1 MANDSPLHGFYNSP
15 AWRTF
20 SAMIRSSRFHI
31 CELCGSPDAS
41 EVHHL
46 VHINK
51 HNVTDPAVTLNED
64 NVMLLCRHCHYSIH
78 ERGKY
83 RNRRSLFDACG
94 NIAKVK
100 EPHTSTLTPL
110 QLATIRERE
119 RAARISIAQLH
130 QHPLP
135 CRHDDTGGDLR
146 PLSSSRN
153 LHFFGPRRYYNKNYN
168 YNLKE

>member
-110 QLATIRERE
+110 QLATIRERD
-119 RAARISIAQLH
+119 RAARISIAKLH
-130 QHPLP
+130 QHPPYLADMTIP
-135 CRHDDTGGDLR
+135 AETCV
-146 PLSSSRN
+146 
-153 LHFFGPRRYYNKNYN
+153 PRRLRVICIFSKPVGIITRIIIIT
-168 YNLKE
+168 